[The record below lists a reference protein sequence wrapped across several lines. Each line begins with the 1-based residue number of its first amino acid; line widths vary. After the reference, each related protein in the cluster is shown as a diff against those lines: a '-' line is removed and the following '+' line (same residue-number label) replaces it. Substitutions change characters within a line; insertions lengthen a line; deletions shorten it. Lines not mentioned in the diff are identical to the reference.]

1 MLCVSGFSII
11 TGLVILIM
19 DSVRLIGTL
28 KALGA
33 DNAFVRRIFIY
44 QSLMLIGKGMFFGN
58 ILGIGICAIQY
69 FTHIV
74 PLDAATYYVSYVP
87 IDFSIGWWIILNIG
101 TLLVS
106 WLILLAPSAIVTK
119 ISPARVMHFE

>member
-1 MLCVSGFSII
+1 
-11 TGLVILIM
+11 
-19 DSVRLIGTL
+19 LIGTL

-69 FTHIV
+69 FTHII